1 MKANY
6 EGGNIYNKYESK
18 NPFVKGLMKLYFKD
32 FDALINPINDEINN
46 TLEIGCGEGYVTQH
60 IKDLGINVE
69 GADVTEKI
77 IEIARVLHPSIKF
90 SVKSIYELRCC
101 NESYDLVLAIEILE
115 HLHHPEKAIEEM
127 KKVSN
132 KYLFFSVPNEPFFRF
147 ANILR
152 LKYLKDIG
160 NTPGHLNHWTKNS
173 FRAFLEKQN
182 LCKIKLKTST
192 LWLMALCE
200 IQK

>member
-18 NPFVKGLMKLYFKD
+18 NPFVNGLIKLYFKD
-32 FDALINPINDEINN
+32 FDALINPIKDEINS

-77 IEIARVLHPSIKF
+77 IEIARDLHPSIKF
-90 SVKSIYELRCC
+90 SVKSIYELSRYS
-101 NESYDLVLAIEILE
+101 EFYDFVLAIEILE

-132 KYLFFSVPNEPFFRF
+132 KYLFFR
-147 ANILR
+147 
-152 LKYLKDIG
+152 
-160 NTPGHLNHWTKNS
+160 
-173 FRAFLEKQN
+173 
-182 LCKIKLKTST
+182 
-192 LWLMALCE
+192 
-200 IQK
+200 